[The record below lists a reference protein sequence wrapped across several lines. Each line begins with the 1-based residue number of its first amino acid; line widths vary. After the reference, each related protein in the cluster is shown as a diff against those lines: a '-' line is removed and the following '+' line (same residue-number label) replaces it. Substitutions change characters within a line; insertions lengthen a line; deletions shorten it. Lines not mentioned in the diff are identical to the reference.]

1 MHIDV
6 ATIDDIPRLA
16 ELLGILFEQEEEFTP
31 DRAVQERGLRRIIA
45 DASLGRVLVLRD
57 KTLVIGMVSLLF
69 SVSTALGDTVAT
81 LEDMVVTPERRAEG
95 SGSALLTAA
104 IAQAREAG
112 CRRITLLTDG
122 SNASAR
128 RFYGRHGFELSKMV
142 PMRLLLDG
150 PVQAEAG
157 IVSPTVG

>member
-1 MHIDV
+1 LFADSTEMHIDV
-6 ATIDDIPRLA
+6 ATIDDVPRLA

-31 DRAVQERGLRRIIA
+31 DRAAQERGLRRIIA
-45 DASLGRVLVLRD
+45 DAGLGRVLVVRD
-57 KTLVIGMVSLLF
+57 ETRVIGMVSLLF

-81 LEDMVVTPERRAEG
+81 LEDMVVAPERRAEG
-95 SGSALLTAA
+95 GGSALLTAA
-104 IAQAREAG
+104 IEHARQAG

-128 RFYGRHGFELSKMV
+128 RFYGRHGFQLSKMV

-150 PVQAEAG
+150 QF
-157 IVSPTVG
+157 

>member
-6 ATIDDIPRLA
+6 ATIDDVPRLA

-31 DRAVQERGLRRIIA
+31 DRAAQERGLRRIID
-45 DASLGRVLVLRD
+45 DASLGHVLVLRD
-57 KTLVIGMVSLLF
+57 EAGVIGMVSLLF
-69 SVSTALGDTVAT
+69 SVSTALGDGVAT
-81 LEDMVVTPERRAEG
+81 LEDMVVAPERRG
-95 SGSALLTAA
+95 GGVGSALLTAA
-104 IAQAREAG
+104 IEHARQAG

-128 RFYGRHGFELSKMV
+128 RFYGRHGFQLSKMV

-150 PVQAEAG
+150 PVQAEA
-157 IVSPTVG
+157 VLEAET